1 MAQSQVVPEESSGIV
16 PHAPAVVSDLDPAV
30 KQIVVEALGLVGQ
43 AVTQTLGEWCEV
55 VVHDLADLD
64 HSIVSISGNVTG
76 RKVGGNITDL
86 GLAKIRARETAPL
99 INYTSYAD
107 DGKTLK
113 CSTVFVCDETGKPYA
128 CVCLNVN
135 VTPVL
140 MFDRFLQT
148 LGSTRQEPGIAE
160 SFGHDLTETIES
172 IIAEAA
178 YEAGKPLSVM
188 TKDDR
193 MRMVAALDK
202 RGLFQLR
209 NAVRIVARRLKVS
222 RKTIYNYLGE
232 LEGGE
237 Q

>member
-1 MAQSQVVPEESSGIV
+1 MAESQVVPEESSGIV
-16 PHAPAVVSDLDPAV
+16 ADGHALLFDLDPAV
-30 KQIVVEALGLVGQ
+30 KQIVVEALGLVGR
-43 AVTQTLGEWCEV
+43 AVTETLGEWCEV

-86 GLAKIRARETAPL
+86 GLARIRAQETAPL
-99 INYTSYAD
+99 INYTSYTD

-135 VTPVL
+135 ITPVL
-140 MFDRFLQT
+140 LFDRFLQNIA
-148 LGSTRQEPGIAE
+148 STRQEPGIAE
-160 SFGHDLTETIES
+160 FFADDLTEMIES

-193 MRMVAALDK
+193 LKMVAALEK

-209 NAVRIVARRLKVS
+209 NSVPIVAKRLAVS
-222 RKTIYNYLGE
+222 RKTIYNYLSE
-232 LEGGE
+232 LGGGK